1 MDIGLGKGLGRRRRT
16 GTLVNPGGGPA
27 GTLDTIRADLRAA
40 AATTDADSCR
50 RYAWAALDSAISIM
64 ADTASTPDQRRDAFD
79 HVQHAHLL
87 LDKADTVP
95 TNPAAGPQ

>member
-16 GTLVNPGGGPA
+16 GTLLNPGAGPA

-40 AATTDADSCR
+40 AATTDTDSCR
-50 RYAWAALDSAISIM
+50 RYAWAALDSAVRVM

-79 HVQHAHLL
+79 HVQQGHVL
-87 LDKADTVP
+87 LDKAGAGP